1 MQALFVSLYKRF
13 ADVLTE
19 RLSHV
24 SPDGEALGLQ
34 SGSTDAMAVDAD
46 EPSAMDAEKENGRH
60 DIRWIFWHEI
70 LFQKLILCLFTVSF
84 CSLLAFLSIVLSSLS
99 NGESGRS
106 GYNIGE
112 QEQWCCTTLGYVKAF
127 SRQYASEVDVVPIS
141 HLFSPNTYLKGRE
154 L

>member
-13 ADVLTE
+13 ADALTE

-60 DIRWIFWHEI
+60 DKRWIFWHEI
-70 LFQKLILCLFTVSF
+70 LFQKLILCLLT
-84 CSLLAFLSIVLSSLS
+84 FLFVHSWHFFRL
-99 NGESGRS
+99 
-106 GYNIGE
+106 
-112 QEQWCCTTLGYVKAF
+112 C
-127 SRQYASEVDVVPIS
+127 
-141 HLFSPNTYLKGRE
+141 
-154 L
+154 